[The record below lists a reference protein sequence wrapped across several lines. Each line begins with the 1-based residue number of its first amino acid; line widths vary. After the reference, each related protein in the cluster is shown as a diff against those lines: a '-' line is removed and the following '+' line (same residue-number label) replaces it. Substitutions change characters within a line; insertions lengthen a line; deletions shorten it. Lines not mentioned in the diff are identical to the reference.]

1 MSTDTAFA
9 APLTANPAPSP
20 AGNTRLD
27 PAQVLQRVRS
37 LPTLPAIVLA
47 LEQAVRDDA
56 APVAR
61 ILGLI
66 GSDAALTATA
76 LRLANSSFFRVSGR
90 VVSLRDAVQIL
101 GLRAVSSAVTTA
113 AVMNSFGPTACPGF
127 DARSHWR
134 HSLAVALG
142 AQRLAERRGIDP
154 CTAYT
159 SGLLHDLGTLALAVF
174 FPQAWAATRAPG
186 TTGTAGHG
194 LPLEAERQ
202 RLGIDHAQVGGMV
215 ARHWRLA
222 PAVAEAIALHHEPP
236 PGGSPLP
243 DVVHLADN
251 IAHALDLDS
260 GSGDE
265 LVPPLAPGVWE
276 RLVPGADELQQ
287 LFAHIESRVERD
299 EPVGGA
305 EGDPCG
311 EPSKARGRRH

>member
-1 MSTDTAFA
+1 M
-9 APLTANPAPSP
+9 
-20 AGNTRLD
+20 NTRLD

-127 DARSHWR
+127 DARRHWR
-134 HSLAVALG
+134 HSLAVALA
-142 AQRLAERRGIDP
+142 AQRLAEPRGIDP

-174 FPQAWAATRAPG
+174 FPQAWAAAQA
-186 TTGTAGHG
+186 AGAAGPAAQG
-194 LPLEAERQ
+194 LPLEVERQ
-202 RLGIDHAQVGGMV
+202 HLGTDHAAVGGLV

-222 PAVAEAIALHHEPP
+222 VPLAEAIAQHHEPTAEA
-236 PGGSPLP
+236 GPLA

-251 IAHALDLDS
+251 IAHALDL
-260 GSGDE
+260 GSGTGND

-276 RLVPGADELQQ
+276 RVAPGADELQQ
-287 LFAHIESRVERD
+287 LFAHIEARVERD
-299 EPVGGA
+299 GPAGSA

-311 EPSKARGRRH
+311 EPRAPAPPHACPV

>member
-1 MSTDTAFA
+1 M
-9 APLTANPAPSP
+9 
-20 AGNTRLD
+20 NTRLD
-27 PAQVLQRVRS
+27 PALVLQRVRS

-66 GSDAALTATA
+66 GGDAALTATA

-113 AVMNSFGPTACPGF
+113 AVMNSFGAMACPVF
-127 DARSHWR
+127 DARRHWR

-142 AQRLAERRGIDP
+142 AQRLAEQRGLDA

-174 FPQAWAATRAPG
+174 FPQPWAAARA
-186 TTGTAGHG
+186 AGAEGAAADG
-194 LPLEAERQ
+194 LPLALERQ
-202 RLGIDHAQVGGMV
+202 HLGIDHAEVGGMV

-222 PAVAEAIALHHEPP
+222 PAVAEAIAGHHEPP
-236 PGGSPLP
+236 PGGGALA

-251 IAHALDLDS
+251 IAHALDL
-260 GSGDE
+260 GSGAGGD
-265 LVPPLAPGVWE
+265 LVPPLAAGVWE
-276 RLVPGADELQQ
+276 RVAPGADELQQ
-287 LFAHIESRVERD
+287 LFAHIEARVERD
-299 EPVGGA
+299 EPAGGA
-305 EGDPCG
+305 EGDPCDAPR
-311 EPSKARGRRH
+311 EHREHCA